1 MPQLPTAAIIG
12 AGASGIAAAKA
23 LHERGIPFDCF
34 EASDRVGGNWVFDNR
49 NGMSAAYRDLHINTS
64 RDRMQFSDF
73 PMPRSC
79 PDFPHHTDIAAY
91 FESYVDAFGFRD
103 KILFQTRIERAEL
116 RADGSWELTDAT
128 GVRRCYDMLI
138 VANGHHWDAR
148 WPEPAFDGSQDFG
161 GLALHAHSYRDN
173 GFLAGK
179 DVVVLGM
186 GNSAMD
192 IAVESSYVA
201 RSTHLAARRGAWI
214 VPKYLF
220 GRPVDQFATSH
231 RVPVPVAAK
240 IFELMLRLYSG
251 PVERYGL
258 PKPDHPI
265 SAAHPTVSGRILDR
279 IAHGSIAPRPN
290 ISRLGEDWVQ
300 FADGARVHADV
311 VIYCTGYRISFP
323 FLDPTLVAAPGNRIE
338 LFRRVFSPQHPT
350 LAFVGLLQ
358 PIGAIM
364 PLAEAQGRL
373 LADYLRGAYRLPSP
387 GRMRAD
393 IRRENAAMRKR
404 YVASERHTIQVD
416 FDRYLHELE
425 RERRRG
431 KARAARGAA
440 DVPPVAARARER
452 GGDRPVA
459 A

>member
-1 MPQLPTAAIIG
+1 MSPLPAVAVIG
-12 AGASGIAAAKA
+12 AGSSGITAAKA

-34 EASDRVGGNWVFDNR
+34 EASDRIGGNWVFENA

-103 KILFQTRIERAEL
+103 KILFQTRVERAEL
-116 RADGSWELTDAT
+116 REDGGWELTGSA
-128 GVRRCYDMLI
+128 GARRSYDMLI
-138 VANGHHWDAR
+138 VANGHHWDKR
-148 WPEPAFDGSQDFG
+148 WPEPAFEGDELFEGRR
-161 GLALHAHSYRDN
+161 LHAHDYRDN
-173 GFLAGK
+173 GFLEGK

-231 RVPVPVAAK
+231 WIPVKPAAK
-240 IFELMLRLYSG
+240 VFELMLRLDAG
-251 PVERYGL
+251 PPERYGL
-258 PKPDHPI
+258 PKPDHSI
-265 SAAHPTVSGRILDR
+265 SAAHPTISGRILDR
-279 IAHGSIAPRPN
+279 IAHGTITPRPN
-290 ISRLGEDWVQ
+290 IECLGADWVQ
-300 FADGARVHADV
+300 FGDGTRVHADV

-323 FLDPTLVAAPGNRIE
+323 FLDPSVMSAPDNRIE
-338 LFRRVFSPQHPT
+338 LFQRVFPPRRPS

-373 LADYLRGAYRLPSP
+373 LADYLSGAYRLPST
-387 GRMRAD
+387 GRRSQTKA
-393 IRRENAAMRKR
+393 R
-404 YVASERHTIQVD
+404 
-416 FDRYLHELE
+416 LG
-425 RERRRG
+425 RRG
-431 KARAARGAA
+431 GKTR
-440 DVPPVAARARER
+440 
-452 GGDRPVA
+452 
-459 A
+459 